1 MFNLQQFIAD
11 HVICRPTSMF
21 AADIEANKE
30 TLQAEIRN
38 KSVCVI
44 GGAGSIGSSFIKAVL
59 PFKPS
64 KLIVIDLNENGLAE
78 LTRDLRS
85 TYGMYVPAEYR
96 AYTLNFADPIFERIF
111 REEKGF
117 DIVANFSAHKHVRSE
132 KDKYSVQALI
142 ENNDIKAIKDLMA
155 TQLAKICIPPFNREY
170 LLLNAYLKLK
180 DDKQIDTQVNNIMDH
195 VPMNSKQKSALA
207 KSVFYIYVDKKN
219 ASMIDRLLEMVS
231 TTNDHA
237 LYRQMDM
244 VNDTLISGGI
254 KYYDELKSDLEDEEY
269 TKNNED
275 TPYLEFLL
283 SIIYKNMG
291 NESKSKEYKNKAL
304 EDSKGT
310 VYESLIKS
318 QN

>member
-1 MFNLQQFIAD
+1 M
-11 HVICRPTSMF
+11 
-21 AADIEANKE
+21 
-30 TLQAEIRN
+30 
-38 KSVCVI
+38 
-44 GGAGSIGSSFIKAVL
+44 
-59 PFKPS
+59 
-64 KLIVIDLNENGLAE
+64 LIVVIVIAIIGTIPVIIRKKLLKNY
-78 LTRDLRS
+78 LTL
-85 TYGMYVPAEYR
+85 
-96 AYTLNFADPIFERIF
+96 L
-111 REEKGF
+111 
-117 DIVANFSAHKHVRSE
+117 H
-132 KDKYSVQALI
+132 
-142 ENNDIKAIKDLMA
+142 NNDIKAIKDLMA

-180 DDKQIDTQVNNIMDH
+180 DDKQIDTQVNNIIDH

-207 KSVFYIYVDKKN
+207 KSVFYIYVDEKN
-219 ASMIDRLLEMVS
+219 ASMMDRLLEMVS

-254 KYYDELKSDLEDEEY
+254 KYYDELKSDLEDVEY

-310 VYESLIKS
+310 VYESLIHY
-318 QN
+318 QNY

>member
-1 MFNLQQFIAD
+1 MNA
-11 HVICRPTSMF
+11 M
-21 AADIEANKE
+21 
-30 TLQAEIRN
+30 
-38 KSVCVI
+38 
-44 GGAGSIGSSFIKAVL
+44 
-59 PFKPS
+59 
-64 KLIVIDLNENGLAE
+64 LIVAIVIAIIGTIPVIIRKKLLKNY
-78 LTRDLRS
+78 LTL
-85 TYGMYVPAEYR
+85 
-96 AYTLNFADPIFERIF
+96 L
-111 REEKGF
+111 
-117 DIVANFSAHKHVRSE
+117 H
-132 KDKYSVQALI
+132 
-142 ENNDIKAIKDLMA
+142 NNDIKAIKDLMA

-237 LYRQMDM
+237 LYRHMDM

-254 KYYDELKSDLEDEEY
+254 KYYDELKSDLEDVEY

-283 SIIYKNMG
+283 SVIYKNMG
-291 NESKSKEYKNKAL
+291 NESKSKEYKSKAL

-310 VYESLIKS
+310 IYESLIHS

>member
-1 MFNLQQFIAD
+1 MNA
-11 HVICRPTSMF
+11 M
-21 AADIEANKE
+21 
-30 TLQAEIRN
+30 
-38 KSVCVI
+38 
-44 GGAGSIGSSFIKAVL
+44 
-59 PFKPS
+59 
-64 KLIVIDLNENGLAE
+64 LIVAIVIAIIGTLPVIIRKKLLKNY
-78 LTRDLRS
+78 LTL
-85 TYGMYVPAEYR
+85 
-96 AYTLNFADPIFERIF
+96 L
-111 REEKGF
+111 
-117 DIVANFSAHKHVRSE
+117 H
-132 KDKYSVQALI
+132 
-142 ENNDIKAIKDLMA
+142 NNDIKAIKDLMA

-180 DDKQIDTQVNNIMDH
+180 DDKQIDTQVNNIIDH
-195 VPMNSKQKSALA
+195 VPMNYKQKSALA

-254 KYYDELKSDLEDEEY
+254 KYYDELKSDLEDVEY

-310 VYESLIKS
+310 VYESLIQS

>member
-1 MFNLQQFIAD
+1 M
-11 HVICRPTSMF
+11 
-21 AADIEANKE
+21 
-30 TLQAEIRN
+30 
-38 KSVCVI
+38 
-44 GGAGSIGSSFIKAVL
+44 
-59 PFKPS
+59 
-64 KLIVIDLNENGLAE
+64 LIVAIVIAIIGTLPVIIRKKLLKNY
-78 LTRDLRS
+78 LTL
-85 TYGMYVPAEYR
+85 
-96 AYTLNFADPIFERIF
+96 L
-111 REEKGF
+111 
-117 DIVANFSAHKHVRSE
+117 
-132 KDKYSVQALI
+132 Q
-142 ENNDIKAIKDLMA
+142 NNDIKAIKDLMA
-155 TQLAKICIPPFNREY
+155 TQLAKICIPLFNREY

-180 DDKQIDTQVNNIMDH
+180 DDKQIDTQVNNIIDH

-207 KSVFYIYVDKKN
+207 KSVFYIYVDEKN

-254 KYYDELKSDLEDEEY
+254 KYYDELKSDLEGEEY

-310 VYESLIKS
+310 VYESLIQS

>member
-1 MFNLQQFIAD
+1 MNA
-11 HVICRPTSMF
+11 M
-21 AADIEANKE
+21 
-30 TLQAEIRN
+30 
-38 KSVCVI
+38 
-44 GGAGSIGSSFIKAVL
+44 
-59 PFKPS
+59 
-64 KLIVIDLNENGLAE
+64 LIVAIVIAIIGTIPVIIRKKLLKNY
-78 LTRDLRS
+78 LTL
-85 TYGMYVPAEYR
+85 
-96 AYTLNFADPIFERIF
+96 L
-111 REEKGF
+111 
-117 DIVANFSAHKHVRSE
+117 H
-132 KDKYSVQALI
+132 
-142 ENNDIKAIKDLMA
+142 NNDIKAIKDLMA
-155 TQLAKICIPPFNREY
+155 TQLAKICIPLFNREY

-291 NESKSKEYKNKAL
+291 NESKSKEYKSKAL

-310 VYESLIKS
+310 IYESLIHS

>member
-1 MFNLQQFIAD
+1 M
-11 HVICRPTSMF
+11 
-21 AADIEANKE
+21 
-30 TLQAEIRN
+30 
-38 KSVCVI
+38 
-44 GGAGSIGSSFIKAVL
+44 
-59 PFKPS
+59 
-64 KLIVIDLNENGLAE
+64 LIVAIVIAIIGTLPVIIRKKLLKNY
-78 LTRDLRS
+78 LTL
-85 TYGMYVPAEYR
+85 
-96 AYTLNFADPIFERIF
+96 L
-111 REEKGF
+111 
-117 DIVANFSAHKHVRSE
+117 H
-132 KDKYSVQALI
+132 
-142 ENNDIKAIKDLMA
+142 NNDIKAIKDLMA

-180 DDKQIDTQVNNIMDH
+180 DDKQIDTQVNNIIDH

-207 KSVFYIYVDKKN
+207 KSVFYIYVDEKN
-219 ASMIDRLLEMVS
+219 ASMMDRLLEMVS

-254 KYYDELKSDLEDEEY
+254 KYYDELKSDLEDVEY

-310 VYESLIKS
+310 VYESLIQS

>member
-1 MFNLQQFIAD
+1 MNA
-11 HVICRPTSMF
+11 M
-21 AADIEANKE
+21 
-30 TLQAEIRN
+30 
-38 KSVCVI
+38 
-44 GGAGSIGSSFIKAVL
+44 
-59 PFKPS
+59 
-64 KLIVIDLNENGLAE
+64 LIVAIVIAIIGTIPVIIRKKLLKNY
-78 LTRDLRS
+78 LTL
-85 TYGMYVPAEYR
+85 
-96 AYTLNFADPIFERIF
+96 L
-111 REEKGF
+111 
-117 DIVANFSAHKHVRSE
+117 H
-132 KDKYSVQALI
+132 
-142 ENNDIKAIKDLMA
+142 NNDIKAIKDLMA

-180 DDKQIDTQVNNIMDH
+180 DDKQIDTQVNNIIDH

-207 KSVFYIYVDKKN
+207 KSVFYIYVDEKN

-254 KYYDELKSDLEDEEY
+254 KYYDELKSDLEDVEY

-310 VYESLIKS
+310 VYESLIQS

>member
-1 MFNLQQFIAD
+1 MNA
-11 HVICRPTSMF
+11 M
-21 AADIEANKE
+21 
-30 TLQAEIRN
+30 
-38 KSVCVI
+38 
-44 GGAGSIGSSFIKAVL
+44 
-59 PFKPS
+59 
-64 KLIVIDLNENGLAE
+64 LIVAIVIAIIGTIPVIIRKKLLKNY
-78 LTRDLRS
+78 LTL
-85 TYGMYVPAEYR
+85 
-96 AYTLNFADPIFERIF
+96 L
-111 REEKGF
+111 
-117 DIVANFSAHKHVRSE
+117 
-132 KDKYSVQALI
+132 Q
-142 ENNDIKAIKDLMA
+142 NNDIKAIKDLMA
-155 TQLAKICIPPFNREY
+155 TKLAKICIPPFNREY

-180 DDKQIDTQVNNIMDH
+180 DDKQIDTQVNNIIDH
-195 VPMNSKQKSALA
+195 VPMNSKQKSAFA

-254 KYYDELKSDLEDEEY
+254 KYYDELKSDLEDVEY

-291 NESKSKEYKNKAL
+291 NESKSKEYKSKAL

-310 VYESLIKS
+310 IYESLIHS

>member
-1 MFNLQQFIAD
+1 MNA
-11 HVICRPTSMF
+11 M
-21 AADIEANKE
+21 
-30 TLQAEIRN
+30 
-38 KSVCVI
+38 
-44 GGAGSIGSSFIKAVL
+44 
-59 PFKPS
+59 
-64 KLIVIDLNENGLAE
+64 LIVAIVIAIIGTLPVIIRKKLLKNY
-78 LTRDLRS
+78 LTL
-85 TYGMYVPAEYR
+85 
-96 AYTLNFADPIFERIF
+96 L
-111 REEKGF
+111 
-117 DIVANFSAHKHVRSE
+117 
-132 KDKYSVQALI
+132 Q
-142 ENNDIKAIKDLMA
+142 NNDIKAIKDLMA

-180 DDKQIDTQVNNIMDH
+180 DEKQIDTQVNNIIDH

-207 KSVFYIYVDKKN
+207 KSVFYIYVDEKN

-254 KYYDELKSDLEDEEY
+254 KYYDELKSDLEDVEY

-310 VYESLIKS
+310 VYESLIQS

>member
-1 MFNLQQFIAD
+1 MNA
-11 HVICRPTSMF
+11 M
-21 AADIEANKE
+21 
-30 TLQAEIRN
+30 
-38 KSVCVI
+38 
-44 GGAGSIGSSFIKAVL
+44 
-59 PFKPS
+59 
-64 KLIVIDLNENGLAE
+64 LIVAIVIAIIGTLPVIIRKKLLKNY
-78 LTRDLRS
+78 LTL
-85 TYGMYVPAEYR
+85 
-96 AYTLNFADPIFERIF
+96 L
-111 REEKGF
+111 
-117 DIVANFSAHKHVRSE
+117 H
-132 KDKYSVQALI
+132 
-142 ENNDIKAIKDLMA
+142 NNDIKAIKDLMA

-180 DDKQIDTQVNNIMDH
+180 DDKQIDTQVNNIIDH

-219 ASMIDRLLEMVS
+219 ASMMDRLLEMVS

-254 KYYDELKSDLEDEEY
+254 KYYDELKSDLEDVEY

-310 VYESLIKS
+310 VYESLIQS

>member
-1 MFNLQQFIAD
+1 M
-11 HVICRPTSMF
+11 
-21 AADIEANKE
+21 
-30 TLQAEIRN
+30 
-38 KSVCVI
+38 
-44 GGAGSIGSSFIKAVL
+44 
-59 PFKPS
+59 
-64 KLIVIDLNENGLAE
+64 LIVAIVIAIIG
-78 LTRDLRS
+78 
-85 TYGMYVPAEYR
+85 
-96 AYTLNFADPIFERIF
+96 TLPVIIRKKLLKNYITLL
-111 REEKGF
+111 
-117 DIVANFSAHKHVRSE
+117 H
-132 KDKYSVQALI
+132 
-142 ENNDIKAIKDLMA
+142 NNDIKAIKDLMA

-180 DDKQIDTQVNNIMDH
+180 DDKQIDTQVNNIIDH

-207 KSVFYIYVDKKN
+207 KSVFYIYVDEKN
-219 ASMIDRLLEMVS
+219 ASMMDRLLEMVS

-254 KYYDELKSDLEDEEY
+254 KYYDELKSDLEDVEY

-310 VYESLIKS
+310 VYESLIQS

>member
-1 MFNLQQFIAD
+1 MNA
-11 HVICRPTSMF
+11 M
-21 AADIEANKE
+21 
-30 TLQAEIRN
+30 
-38 KSVCVI
+38 
-44 GGAGSIGSSFIKAVL
+44 
-59 PFKPS
+59 
-64 KLIVIDLNENGLAE
+64 LIVAIVIAIIGTLPVIIRKKLLKNY
-78 LTRDLRS
+78 LTL
-85 TYGMYVPAEYR
+85 
-96 AYTLNFADPIFERIF
+96 L
-111 REEKGF
+111 
-117 DIVANFSAHKHVRSE
+117 
-132 KDKYSVQALI
+132 Q
-142 ENNDIKAIKDLMA
+142 NNDIKAIKDLMA

-180 DDKQIDTQVNNIMDH
+180 DDKQIDTQVNNIIDH

-219 ASMIDRLLEMVS
+219 ASMIDRLLKMVS

-283 SIIYKNMG
+283 SVIYKNMG

-310 VYESLIKS
+310 VYESLIQS

>member
-1 MFNLQQFIAD
+1 MNA
-11 HVICRPTSMF
+11 M
-21 AADIEANKE
+21 
-30 TLQAEIRN
+30 
-38 KSVCVI
+38 
-44 GGAGSIGSSFIKAVL
+44 
-59 PFKPS
+59 
-64 KLIVIDLNENGLAE
+64 LIVAIVIAIIGTIPVIIRKKLLKN
-78 LTRDLRS
+78 
-85 TYGMYVPAEYR
+85 YI
-96 AYTLNFADPIFERIF
+96 TLL
-111 REEKGF
+111 
-117 DIVANFSAHKHVRSE
+117 
-132 KDKYSVQALI
+132 Q
-142 ENNDIKAIKDLMA
+142 NNDIKAIKDLMA
-155 TQLAKICIPPFNREY
+155 TKLAKICIPPFNREY

-180 DDKQIDTQVNNIMDH
+180 DDKQIDTQVNNIIDH

-244 VNDTLISGGI
+244 VNDTLINGGI

-283 SIIYKNMG
+283 SVIYKNMG

-310 VYESLIKS
+310 VYESLIQS

>member
-1 MFNLQQFIAD
+1 M
-11 HVICRPTSMF
+11 
-21 AADIEANKE
+21 
-30 TLQAEIRN
+30 
-38 KSVCVI
+38 
-44 GGAGSIGSSFIKAVL
+44 
-59 PFKPS
+59 
-64 KLIVIDLNENGLAE
+64 LIVAIVIAIIGTLPVIIRKKLLKNY
-78 LTRDLRS
+78 LTL
-85 TYGMYVPAEYR
+85 
-96 AYTLNFADPIFERIF
+96 L
-111 REEKGF
+111 
-117 DIVANFSAHKHVRSE
+117 H
-132 KDKYSVQALI
+132 
-142 ENNDIKAIKDLMA
+142 NNDIKAIKDLMA
-155 TQLAKICIPPFNREY
+155 TQLAKICIPLFNREY

-180 DDKQIDTQVNNIMDH
+180 DDKQIDTQVNNIIDH

-207 KSVFYIYVDKKN
+207 KSVFYIYVDEKN
-219 ASMIDRLLEMVS
+219 ASMMDRLLEMVS

-254 KYYDELKSDLEDEEY
+254 KYYDELKSDLEDVEY

-310 VYESLIKS
+310 VYESLIQS

>member
-1 MFNLQQFIAD
+1 M
-11 HVICRPTSMF
+11 
-21 AADIEANKE
+21 
-30 TLQAEIRN
+30 
-38 KSVCVI
+38 
-44 GGAGSIGSSFIKAVL
+44 
-59 PFKPS
+59 
-64 KLIVIDLNENGLAE
+64 LIVAIVIAIIGTIPVIIRKKLLKNY
-78 LTRDLRS
+78 LTL
-85 TYGMYVPAEYR
+85 
-96 AYTLNFADPIFERIF
+96 L
-111 REEKGF
+111 
-117 DIVANFSAHKHVRSE
+117 
-132 KDKYSVQALI
+132 Q
-142 ENNDIKAIKDLMA
+142 NNDIKAIKDLMA
-155 TQLAKICIPPFNREY
+155 TKLAKICIPPFNREY

-244 VNDTLISGGI
+244 VNDTLISDGI

-283 SIIYKNMG
+283 SVIYKNMG
-291 NESKSKEYKNKAL
+291 NESKSKEYKSKAL

-310 VYESLIKS
+310 IYESLIHS

>member
-1 MFNLQQFIAD
+1 MRKG
-11 HVICRPTSMF
+11 HKSMN
-21 AADIEANKE
+21 AM
-30 TLQAEIRN
+30 
-38 KSVCVI
+38 
-44 GGAGSIGSSFIKAVL
+44 
-59 PFKPS
+59 
-64 KLIVIDLNENGLAE
+64 LIVAIVIAIIGTLPVIIRKKLLKNY
-78 LTRDLRS
+78 LTL
-85 TYGMYVPAEYR
+85 
-96 AYTLNFADPIFERIF
+96 L
-111 REEKGF
+111 
-117 DIVANFSAHKHVRSE
+117 H
-132 KDKYSVQALI
+132 
-142 ENNDIKAIKDLMA
+142 NNDIKAIKDLMA

-180 DDKQIDTQVNNIMDH
+180 DDKQIDTQVNNIIDH

-207 KSVFYIYVDKKN
+207 KSVFYIYVDEKN

-254 KYYDELKSDLEDEEY
+254 KYYDELKSDLEDVEY

-310 VYESLIKS
+310 VYESLIQS

>member
-1 MFNLQQFIAD
+1 M
-11 HVICRPTSMF
+11 
-21 AADIEANKE
+21 
-30 TLQAEIRN
+30 
-38 KSVCVI
+38 
-44 GGAGSIGSSFIKAVL
+44 
-59 PFKPS
+59 
-64 KLIVIDLNENGLAE
+64 LIVAIVIAIIGTLPVIIRKKLLKNY
-78 LTRDLRS
+78 LTL
-85 TYGMYVPAEYR
+85 
-96 AYTLNFADPIFERIF
+96 L
-111 REEKGF
+111 
-117 DIVANFSAHKHVRSE
+117 H
-132 KDKYSVQALI
+132 
-142 ENNDIKAIKDLMA
+142 NNDIKAIKDLMA

-180 DDKQIDTQVNNIMDH
+180 DDKQIDTQVNNIIDH

-283 SIIYKNMG
+283 SVIYKNMG

>member
-1 MFNLQQFIAD
+1 M
-11 HVICRPTSMF
+11 
-21 AADIEANKE
+21 
-30 TLQAEIRN
+30 
-38 KSVCVI
+38 
-44 GGAGSIGSSFIKAVL
+44 
-59 PFKPS
+59 
-64 KLIVIDLNENGLAE
+64 LIVAIVIAIIGTIPVIIRKKLLKNY
-78 LTRDLRS
+78 LTL
-85 TYGMYVPAEYR
+85 
-96 AYTLNFADPIFERIF
+96 L
-111 REEKGF
+111 
-117 DIVANFSAHKHVRSE
+117 
-132 KDKYSVQALI
+132 Q
-142 ENNDIKAIKDLMA
+142 NNDIKAIKDLMA
-155 TQLAKICIPPFNREY
+155 TKLAKICMPPFNREY

-207 KSVFYIYVDKKN
+207 KSVFYIYVDNKN

-283 SIIYKNMG
+283 SVIYKNMG

-310 VYESLIKS
+310 VYESLIQS

>member
-1 MFNLQQFIAD
+1 M
-11 HVICRPTSMF
+11 
-21 AADIEANKE
+21 
-30 TLQAEIRN
+30 
-38 KSVCVI
+38 
-44 GGAGSIGSSFIKAVL
+44 
-59 PFKPS
+59 
-64 KLIVIDLNENGLAE
+64 LIVAIVIAIIGTIPVIIRKKLLKNY
-78 LTRDLRS
+78 LTL
-85 TYGMYVPAEYR
+85 
-96 AYTLNFADPIFERIF
+96 L
-111 REEKGF
+111 
-117 DIVANFSAHKHVRSE
+117 H
-132 KDKYSVQALI
+132 
-142 ENNDIKAIKDLMA
+142 NNDIKAIKELMA
-155 TQLAKICIPPFNREY
+155 TQLAKICIPLFNREY
-170 LLLNAYLKLK
+170 LLLNAYLKVN
-180 DDKQIDTQVNNIMDH
+180 DNKQIDTQVNNIMNH
-195 VPMNSKQKSALA
+195 VPMNSKQKSTLA

-283 SIIYKNMG
+283 SVIYKNMG
-291 NESKSKEYKNKAL
+291 NESKSKEYKSKAL

-310 VYESLIKS
+310 IYESLIHS

>member
-1 MFNLQQFIAD
+1 MNA
-11 HVICRPTSMF
+11 M
-21 AADIEANKE
+21 
-30 TLQAEIRN
+30 
-38 KSVCVI
+38 
-44 GGAGSIGSSFIKAVL
+44 
-59 PFKPS
+59 
-64 KLIVIDLNENGLAE
+64 LIVAIVIAIIGTLPVIIRKKLLKNY
-78 LTRDLRS
+78 LTL
-85 TYGMYVPAEYR
+85 
-96 AYTLNFADPIFERIF
+96 L
-111 REEKGF
+111 
-117 DIVANFSAHKHVRSE
+117 H
-132 KDKYSVQALI
+132 
-142 ENNDIKAIKDLMA
+142 NNDIKAIKDLMA

-180 DDKQIDTQVNNIMDH
+180 DDKQIDTQVNNIIDH

-207 KSVFYIYVDKKN
+207 KSVFYIYVDEKN
-219 ASMIDRLLEMVS
+219 ASMIDRLLKMVS

-254 KYYDELKSDLEDEEY
+254 KYYDELKSDLEDVEY

-310 VYESLIKS
+310 VYESLIQS

>member
-1 MFNLQQFIAD
+1 MNA
-11 HVICRPTSMF
+11 M
-21 AADIEANKE
+21 
-30 TLQAEIRN
+30 
-38 KSVCVI
+38 
-44 GGAGSIGSSFIKAVL
+44 
-59 PFKPS
+59 
-64 KLIVIDLNENGLAE
+64 LIVA
-78 LTRDLRS
+78 
-85 TYGMYVPAEYR
+85 
-96 AYTLNFADPIFERIF
+96 
-111 REEKGF
+111 
-117 DIVANFSAHKHVRSE
+117 IVIAIIGTIPVIIKKKLLKN
-132 KDKYSVQALI
+132 YLI
-142 ENNDIKAIKDLMA
+142 LLQNNDIKAIKDLMA
-155 TQLAKICIPPFNREY
+155 TKLAKICIPPFNREY

-195 VPMNSKQKSALA
+195 VPMNSKQKSTLA

-283 SIIYKNMG
+283 SVIYKNMG
-291 NESKSKEYKNKAL
+291 NESKSKEYKSKAL

-310 VYESLIKS
+310 IYESLIHS

>member
-1 MFNLQQFIAD
+1 M
-11 HVICRPTSMF
+11 
-21 AADIEANKE
+21 
-30 TLQAEIRN
+30 
-38 KSVCVI
+38 
-44 GGAGSIGSSFIKAVL
+44 
-59 PFKPS
+59 
-64 KLIVIDLNENGLAE
+64 LIVAIVIAIIGTIPVIIRKKLLKNY
-78 LTRDLRS
+78 LTL
-85 TYGMYVPAEYR
+85 
-96 AYTLNFADPIFERIF
+96 L
-111 REEKGF
+111 
-117 DIVANFSAHKHVRSE
+117 
-132 KDKYSVQALI
+132 Q
-142 ENNDIKAIKDLMA
+142 NNDIKAIKDLMA
-155 TQLAKICIPPFNREY
+155 TKLANICIPPFNREY

-244 VNDTLISGGI
+244 VNDTLIIGGI
-254 KYYDELKSDLEDEEY
+254 KYFDELKSDLEDAEY
-269 TKNNED
+269 TKDNAD
-275 TPYLEFLL
+275 TPYFEFLL
-283 SIIYKNMG
+283 SVIYKNMG
-291 NESKSKEYKNKAL
+291 NESKSKEYKNRAL

>member
-1 MFNLQQFIAD
+1 M
-11 HVICRPTSMF
+11 
-21 AADIEANKE
+21 
-30 TLQAEIRN
+30 
-38 KSVCVI
+38 
-44 GGAGSIGSSFIKAVL
+44 
-59 PFKPS
+59 
-64 KLIVIDLNENGLAE
+64 LIVAIVIAIIGTIPVIIRKKLLKNY
-78 LTRDLRS
+78 LTL
-85 TYGMYVPAEYR
+85 
-96 AYTLNFADPIFERIF
+96 L
-111 REEKGF
+111 
-117 DIVANFSAHKHVRSE
+117 
-132 KDKYSVQALI
+132 Q
-142 ENNDIKAIKDLMA
+142 NNDIKAIKDLMA

-195 VPMNSKQKSALA
+195 VPMNSKQKSAIA

-254 KYYDELKSDLEDEEY
+254 KYYEELKSDLEDDEF

-283 SIIYKNMG
+283 SVIYKNMG

-318 QN
+318 QNL

>member
-1 MFNLQQFIAD
+1 MNA
-11 HVICRPTSMF
+11 M
-21 AADIEANKE
+21 
-30 TLQAEIRN
+30 
-38 KSVCVI
+38 
-44 GGAGSIGSSFIKAVL
+44 
-59 PFKPS
+59 
-64 KLIVIDLNENGLAE
+64 LIVAIVFAIIGTIPVIIRKKLLKNY
-78 LTRDLRS
+78 LTL
-85 TYGMYVPAEYR
+85 
-96 AYTLNFADPIFERIF
+96 L
-111 REEKGF
+111 
-117 DIVANFSAHKHVRSE
+117 H
-132 KDKYSVQALI
+132 
-142 ENNDIKAIKDLMA
+142 NNDIKAIKDLMA
-155 TQLAKICIPPFNREY
+155 TQLAKICIPLFNREY
-170 LLLNAYLKLK
+170 LLLNAYLKVN
-180 DDKQIDTQVNNIMDH
+180 DNKQIDTQVNNVMNH
-195 VPMNSKQKSALA
+195 VPMNSKQKSTLA

-283 SIIYKNMG
+283 SVIYKNMG
-291 NESKSKEYKNKAL
+291 NESKSKEYKSKAL

-310 VYESLIKS
+310 IYESLIHS

>member
-1 MFNLQQFIAD
+1 MRKG
-11 HVICRPTSMF
+11 HKSMN
-21 AADIEANKE
+21 AM
-30 TLQAEIRN
+30 
-38 KSVCVI
+38 
-44 GGAGSIGSSFIKAVL
+44 
-59 PFKPS
+59 
-64 KLIVIDLNENGLAE
+64 LIVAIVIAIIGTIPVIIRKKLLKNY
-78 LTRDLRS
+78 LTL
-85 TYGMYVPAEYR
+85 
-96 AYTLNFADPIFERIF
+96 L
-111 REEKGF
+111 
-117 DIVANFSAHKHVRSE
+117 
-132 KDKYSVQALI
+132 Q
-142 ENNDIKAIKDLMA
+142 NNDIKAIKDLMA
-155 TQLAKICIPPFNREY
+155 TKLAKICIPPFNREY

-180 DDKQIDTQVNNIMDH
+180 DDKQIDTQVNNIIDH

-283 SIIYKNMG
+283 SVIYKNMG
-291 NESKSKEYKNKAL
+291 NESKSKEYKSKAL

-310 VYESLIKS
+310 IYESLIHS

>member
-1 MFNLQQFIAD
+1 MNA
-11 HVICRPTSMF
+11 M
-21 AADIEANKE
+21 
-30 TLQAEIRN
+30 
-38 KSVCVI
+38 
-44 GGAGSIGSSFIKAVL
+44 
-59 PFKPS
+59 
-64 KLIVIDLNENGLAE
+64 LIVAIVIAIIGTIPVIIRKKLLKNY
-78 LTRDLRS
+78 LTL
-85 TYGMYVPAEYR
+85 
-96 AYTLNFADPIFERIF
+96 L
-111 REEKGF
+111 
-117 DIVANFSAHKHVRSE
+117 
-132 KDKYSVQALI
+132 Q
-142 ENNDIKAIKDLMA
+142 NNDIKAIKDLMA
-155 TQLAKICIPPFNREY
+155 TKLAKICIPPFNREY

-195 VPMNSKQKSALA
+195 VPMNSKQKSTLA

-244 VNDTLISGGI
+244 VNDTLISDGI

-283 SIIYKNMG
+283 SVIYKNMG
-291 NESKSKEYKNKAL
+291 NESKSKEYKSKAL

-310 VYESLIKS
+310 IYESLIHS

>member
-1 MFNLQQFIAD
+1 MNA
-11 HVICRPTSMF
+11 M
-21 AADIEANKE
+21 
-30 TLQAEIRN
+30 
-38 KSVCVI
+38 
-44 GGAGSIGSSFIKAVL
+44 
-59 PFKPS
+59 
-64 KLIVIDLNENGLAE
+64 LIVAIVIAIIGTIPVIIRKKLLKNY
-78 LTRDLRS
+78 LTL
-85 TYGMYVPAEYR
+85 
-96 AYTLNFADPIFERIF
+96 L
-111 REEKGF
+111 
-117 DIVANFSAHKHVRSE
+117 
-132 KDKYSVQALI
+132 Q
-142 ENNDIKAIKDLMA
+142 NNDIKAIEDLMA
-155 TQLAKICIPPFNREY
+155 TKLAKICIPPFNREY

-195 VPMNSKQKSALA
+195 VPMNSKQKSTLA

-291 NESKSKEYKNKAL
+291 NESKSKEYKSKAL

-310 VYESLIKS
+310 IYESLIHS

>member
-1 MFNLQQFIAD
+1 M
-11 HVICRPTSMF
+11 
-21 AADIEANKE
+21 
-30 TLQAEIRN
+30 
-38 KSVCVI
+38 
-44 GGAGSIGSSFIKAVL
+44 
-59 PFKPS
+59 
-64 KLIVIDLNENGLAE
+64 LIVAIVIAIIGTIPVIIRKKLLKNY
-78 LTRDLRS
+78 LTL
-85 TYGMYVPAEYR
+85 
-96 AYTLNFADPIFERIF
+96 L
-111 REEKGF
+111 
-117 DIVANFSAHKHVRSE
+117 H
-132 KDKYSVQALI
+132 
-142 ENNDIKAIKDLMA
+142 NNDIKAIKDLMA
-155 TQLAKICIPPFNREY
+155 TKLAKICIPPFNREY

-180 DDKQIDTQVNNIMDH
+180 DDKQIDTQVNNIMNH
-195 VPMNSKQKSALA
+195 VPMNSKQKSTLA

-254 KYYDELKSDLEDEEY
+254 KYYDELKSDLEDVEY